1 MNLFSA
7 NHVYIDERKYLSKIE
22 EGRMK
27 SLRSRNYFFG
37 ILIAMSCLLANCL
50 TFGNIEDRMTKTF
63 PVGSGGTLAIESDIG
78 SITVHGA
85 DIDSIEIEI
94 LREVKTTSEKKASEI
109 LKNYDIQFNHTGND
123 VTIEAKY
130 KKKGLKGFWNN
141 IGKYLRVKFIIAVP
155 SEYNVDLNTK
165 GGSITVE
172 HLHGEV
178 LSKTSGGS
186 LNFDNIEGDIS
197 GKTSGGSISI
207 GEVVGRSN
215 IRTSGGSIH
224 IRLAEGPVD
233 AHTSGGSITVEEV
246 IGAIKAHTSGGAV
259 KAYLSRQPD
268 FDCSLTTSGGSITVH
283 LSEDIGLD
291 VNAKTSGGRVHTD
304 FPVSISGEISKRSM
318 QAEMNGGGPELY
330 LRTSGGSIYLKKR

>member
-1 MNLFSA
+1 
-7 NHVYIDERKYLSKIE
+7 
-22 EGRMK
+22 MK
-27 SLRSRNYFFG
+27 SLRSRNYVFG
-37 ILIAMSCLLANCL
+37 ILIAMSCLFTNCL
-50 TFGNIEDRMTKTF
+50 TFGNIKDRITKTF

-85 DIDSIEIEI
+85 DIDSVEIEI
-94 LREVKTTSEKKASEI
+94 LLEVRTTSEKKASEI
-109 LKNYDIQFNHTGND
+109 LKDYDIQFNHMGND

-130 KKKGLKGFWNN
+130 KKKGLRSFWNN
-141 IGKYLRVKFIIAVP
+141 VGKYLRVKFIIAVP

-186 LNFDNIEGDIS
+186 LNFDNIEGNIA
-197 GKTSGGSISI
+197 GK
-207 GEVVGRSN
+207 
-215 IRTSGGSIH
+215 TSGGSIH

-246 IGAIKAHTSGGAV
+246 IGAIKAHTSGGSV

-268 FDCSLTTSGGSITVH
+268 SDCSLTTSGGSITIH
-283 LSEDIGLD
+283 LSEDLGLD
-291 VNAKTSGGRVHTD
+291 VNAKTSGGRVYTD
-304 FPVSISGEISKRSM
+304 FPVSISGEISKSSM
-318 QAEMNGGGPELY
+318 QAKMNGGGPELY
-330 LRTSGGSIYLKKR
+330 LRTSGGSIYLKKL

>member
-1 MNLFSA
+1 
-7 NHVYIDERKYLSKIE
+7 
-22 EGRMK
+22 MK
-27 SLRSRNYFFG
+27 SLRSRTYSFG
-37 ILIAMSCLLANCL
+37 ILIAILCLFANCL
-50 TFGNIEDRMTKTF
+50 TFGNIKDRITKEY
-63 PVGSGGTLAIESDIG
+63 PVGSGGTLTIESDIG
-78 SITVHGA
+78 SITVQGE
-85 DIDSIEIEI
+85 DIDSVEVEI
-94 LREVKTTSEKKASEI
+94 LREVKTSYGKKANDI
-109 LKNYDIQFNHTGND
+109 LNDYDIQFNHMGND
-123 VTIEAKY
+123 VSIEAKY
-130 KKKGLKGFWNN
+130 KKKGLRGFWNK
-141 IGKYLRVKFIIAVP
+141 IGRYLRVKFVITVP

-186 LNFDNIEGDIS
+186 LNFDNIEGNIS

-215 IRTSGGSIH
+215 IRTSGGSIY

-246 IGAIKAHTSGGAV
+246 VGAIKAHTSGGAV
-259 KAYLSRQPD
+259 KAYLSQQPNS
-268 FDCSLTTSGGSITVH
+268 DCSLTTSGGSITVH

-304 FPVSISGEISKRSM
+304 FPVSVSGEISKKSM
-318 QAEMNGGGPELY
+318 IAEMNGGGPELY
-330 LRTSGGSIYLKKR
+330 LRTSGGSIYLKKF